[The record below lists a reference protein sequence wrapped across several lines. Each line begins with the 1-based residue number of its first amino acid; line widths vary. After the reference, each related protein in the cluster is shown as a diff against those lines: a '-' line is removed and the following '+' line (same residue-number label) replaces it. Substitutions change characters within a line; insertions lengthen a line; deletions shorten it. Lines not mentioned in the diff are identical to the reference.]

1 MRVISFFLC
10 ITAFYAHSQAL
21 RDINYSYLYDESAPA
36 RLQFRT
42 VRDTTSWTAYYQVSL
57 TDLTQDPGIFEV
69 KFEMRKNLYEK
80 SGTLVPEEQINRKD
94 RLSGSVTIERTDQ
107 PQVLLAHVIHSERNT
122 AWYFYTILE
131 PKHPVTTLVD
141 ASGKPIVN
149 AFINVPDTLTVSAS
163 SGQIVSY
170 YNDKFPPAPLPF
182 SEKLGAVSKGM
193 RVDSTFYVLPAQ
205 PFIATQNGL
214 YLVQSDTI
222 KNEGFVFRAHDDYPR
237 YTRLQNVA
245 EPFVYICTRQE
256 YQKIRDALDDKKA
269 FDRVIL
275 SITRDQERA
284 KKLIRSY
291 FRRVEMANTL
301 FTSYK
306 EGWKTDRGMI
316 YIIFGPPD
324 EVFRFNDREVWNYKI
339 IKQGLSFDFAHS
351 PSLFDPDNFV
361 LIRSKKYTETWYQ
374 MIDMWRS
381 ARF

>member
-1 MRVISFFLC
+1 MRVLSFFLC
-10 ITAFYAHSQAL
+10 IAALFAQGQAL
-21 RDINYSYLYDESAPA
+21 RDVNYSYLYDESAPV
-36 RLQFRT
+36 RLQFKT
-42 VRDTTSWTAYYQVSL
+42 VRDTTSWTTYYSVQL
-57 TDLTQDPGIFEV
+57 TDVAQDPGIFEV
-69 KFEMRKNLYEK
+69 KFETRKNLYEK
-80 SGTLVPEEQINRKD
+80 SGSPVPEQNITRKD
-94 RLSGSVTIERTDQ
+94 RFSGSVTLERTDQ
-107 PQVLLAHVIHSERNT
+107 PQVLLAHAINSERKT
-122 AWYFYTILE
+122 VWYFYTILQ
-131 PKHPVTTLVD
+131 PRHPVTTLVEV
-141 ASGKPIVN
+141 SGKPLVSTY
-149 AFINVPDTLTVSAS
+149 INVPDTLIVAATSR
-163 SGQIVSY
+163 QIVSY

-182 SEKLGAVSKGM
+182 SEKLGPVSKGM
-193 RVDSTFYVLPAQ
+193 RVDSSYSVLPAQ
-205 PFIATQNGL
+205 PFIADQNGL
-214 YLVQSDTI
+214 YLIQSDTM
-222 KNEGFVFRAHDDYPR
+222 KNEGFVFRAQDDYPR
-237 YTRLQNVA
+237 YSRLQNVA

-256 YQKIRDALDDKKA
+256 YQKIREAMDDKKA

-291 FRRVEMANTL
+291 FRRVEMANAL

-361 LIRSKKYTETWYQ
+361 LVRSKKYTETWYQ
-374 MIDMWRS
+374 MIDMWRN